1 MADLDEERDQRQGH
15 IRIRDTSV
23 HVWEGE
29 VDEDGLLRVLTGVIE
44 RMRNDGW
51 ELQQDAEV
59 AERWPSLAKVHW
71 EGRNGDLQLK
81 ARIGGRHLE
90 FVFFH
95 SIVTENPNGG
105 FYDFQ
110 KMAKMTAA
118 SRALRLQC
126 IAEMCVLTCW
136 LGEWGYRLSAPDGFH
151 HRVTEFRIH
160 PLIATR
166 NLAEGDPDETPLDR
180 FNANWG
186 SDRFERDETGWP
198 SEKALSSC
206 WRKVDRDG
214 KPIAQGVTKYIRG
227 RDGRLARG
235 QVFGGINSLWSLVS
249 NGRVIAWNLSADEF
263 FDCERPDLEPR
274 RVRDHVGRLKQEL
287 AKATK
292 AEDYRRV
299 ATLGAVLARFM
310 NKQHE
315 VYR

>member
-1 MADLDEERDQRQGH
+1 MTAEHDRKRQGC
-15 IRIRDTSV
+15 IRINGTSV
-23 HVWEGE
+23 HVWEND
-29 VDEDGLLRVLTGVIE
+29 VDEDGLLRVLTGAIE
-44 RMRNDGW
+44 RMRDDGW
-51 ELQQDAEV
+51 ELQPDAEV

-71 EGRNGDLQLK
+71 EGRNGDLQVK

-90 FVFFH
+90 FVFFQ

-151 HRVTEFRIH
+151 RRVVEFRHH
-160 PLIATR
+160 PLIAVR

-180 FNANWG
+180 FNAVWG
-186 SDRFERDETGWP
+186 SDRFDRDETGWP
-198 SEKALSSC
+198 SVSSC
-206 WRKVDRDG
+206 WRRIDRDG
-214 KPIAQGVTKYIRG
+214 KRIAQGATKYIRG

-235 QVFGGINSLWSLVS
+235 QAFGGINGLWSLVS

-274 RVRDHVGRLKQEL
+274 RVRDQAGRLREEL
-287 AKATK
+287 AKATQ

-310 NKQHE
+310 NKKHE